1 MTIDQIISELV
12 REKQNGI
19 TSRFPCRAI
28 MVKNIEQYRELLSKL
43 NKIPDISVVSSG
55 DLFSSADVMPRY
67 ENLKDS
73 KYWDRWLILPGVS
86 EYLRLF
92 SKSEADSQRFA
103 KLWSSQVPAS
113 SRGRI
118 IIPLWGCE
126 AQWHDKAL
134 HLCEDIRQEEFY
146 ADCVDE
152 NADEQQLDLVVLSG
166 EFEQYIFQLSTQNG
180 HMCIGLQ
187 EWYEYWA
194 DPLGI
199 REDQILLTKRYAS
212 IQPTAGNITI
222 RVIKDSFTFI
232 RESLS
237 GAHILSEENCPKQAQ
252 SLLFDLALHGGPL
265 DKAILAALNVASFSG
280 VDIMSKWNAM
290 VLGEKQLVVLWLK
303 QHQDD
308 TYLCHC
314 VLASS
319 AISDILGHVL
329 HDIFALYNSRP
340 QWISESQKLIEAMG
354 LERDE
359 EYYKSLDQIPIYEER
374 LEFLSGKAKNDRIYL
389 LKLVGKWM
397 REDATQ
403 VLSSLRLRQV
413 YPELSAYLDHN
424 VYDSDLG
431 RYFSLYKSHKLENSL
446 PDDEEMYFSG
456 IQPEEYDYRFAAMS
470 NMITDDCVI
479 LWIDALGAEWLPLL
493 LWALKQNDNGQ
504 VKDVVVAQASL
515 PTETCFNDQWTQMSV
530 PHKKLDRLDKL
541 AHKGVI
547 DDPDYY
553 TCVEDQL
560 SFVSSLCKTV
570 NDLLKEYHRVIIT
583 GDHGTS
589 RLAARFFHKRDGA
602 NVPQGA
608 TVCSHGRYCQIADN
622 TVVMHPNI
630 VYAKDKAGVR
640 YAVFSNYDHFT
651 QSGFAAGA
659 DDENA
664 IYGEVHGGATPEEM
678 LVPVISFD
686 SNKETP
692 ITAKWQ
698 SSSVKIMAKKA
709 KATLVF
715 NCPVSSVQVH
725 IGAVDGICSSSS
737 DKKVWSVLFQGIA
750 PKTYSVSVAANGSL
764 VQVAPLTIISA
775 LGGGDGDLP

>member
-1 MTIDQIISELV
+1 
-12 REKQNGI
+12 
-19 TSRFPCRAI
+19 
-28 MVKNIEQYRELLSKL
+28 
-43 NKIPDISVVSSG
+43 
-55 DLFSSADVMPRY
+55 
-67 ENLKDS
+67 
-73 KYWDRWLILPGVS
+73 
-86 EYLRLF
+86 
-92 SKSEADSQRFA
+92 
-103 KLWSSQVPAS
+103 
-113 SRGRI
+113 
-118 IIPLWGCE
+118 
-126 AQWHDKAL
+126 
-134 HLCEDIRQEEFY
+134 
-146 ADCVDE
+146 
-152 NADEQQLDLVVLSG
+152 
-166 EFEQYIFQLSTQNG
+166 
-180 HMCIGLQ
+180 
-187 EWYEYWA
+187 
-194 DPLGI
+194 
-199 REDQILLTKRYAS
+199 
-212 IQPTAGNITI
+212 
-222 RVIKDSFTFI
+222 
-232 RESLS
+232 
-237 GAHILSEENCPKQAQ
+237 
-252 SLLFDLALHGGPL
+252 
-265 DKAILAALNVASFSG
+265 
-280 VDIMSKWNAM
+280 
-290 VLGEKQLVVLWLK
+290 
-303 QHQDD
+303 
-308 TYLCHC
+308 
-314 VLASS
+314 
-319 AISDILGHVL
+319 
-329 HDIFALYNSRP
+329 
-340 QWISESQKLIEAMG
+340 
-354 LERDE
+354 
-359 EYYKSLDQIPIYEER
+359 
-374 LEFLSGKAKNDRIYL
+374 
-389 LKLVGKWM
+389 
-397 REDATQ
+397 
-403 VLSSLRLRQV
+403 
-413 YPELSAYLDHN
+413 
-424 VYDSDLG
+424 
-431 RYFSLYKSHKLENSL
+431 
-446 PDDEEMYFSG
+446 
-456 IQPEEYDYRFAAMS
+456 
-470 NMITDDCVI
+470 
-479 LWIDALGAEWLPLL
+479 
-493 LWALKQNDNGQ
+493 
-504 VKDVVVAQASL
+504 
-515 PTETCFNDQWTQMSV
+515 MSV

-686 SNKETP
+686 SNKEIP

-715 NCPVSSVQVH
+715 NRPVSSVQVH

-764 VQVAPLTIISA
+764 VQVASLTIISA

>member
-43 NKIPDISVVSSG
+43 NKIPDISVVSSE

-73 KYWDRWLILPGVS
+73 KYRDRWLILPGVS

-92 SKSEADSQRFA
+92 SKSEADTQRFA
-103 KLWSSQVPAS
+103 KLWSSQVPATNK
-113 SRGRI
+113 GRI
-118 IIPLWGCE
+118 IIPLWGSE

-146 ADCVDE
+146 IDCVDE
-152 NADEQQLDLVVLSG
+152 NADEQQVNLVVLSG

-180 HMCIGLQ
+180 HMCIGLR

-194 DPLGI
+194 EPLGI

-232 RESLS
+232 RESLA
-237 GAHILSEENCPKQAQ
+237 GAHILTEENCPKQAQ
-252 SLLFDLALHGGPL
+252 SLLFDLALHGGTL
-265 DKAILAALNVASFSG
+265 DKAILAALNFASFSD
-280 VDIMSKWNAM
+280 VDIMSKWKAM
-290 VLGEKQLVVLWLK
+290 AVGEKQLVVLWVK

-319 AISDILGHVL
+319 ALSEIEGHVL

-340 QWISESQKLIEAMG
+340 KWIPESQKIIEAMG

-359 EYYKSLDQIPIYEER
+359 EYYSCLDQIPIYEKR

-397 REDATQ
+397 REDASQ
-403 VLSSLRLRQV
+403 VLASSRLRQV
-413 YPELSAYLDHN
+413 YPELSAYLDQS

-431 RYFSLYKSHKLENSL
+431 RYYSLYKAHKLENSL
-446 PDDEEMYFSG
+446 PEDEEMYFSG
-456 IQPEEYDYRFAAMS
+456 IRPEEYDYRFAAMS
-470 NMITDDCVI
+470 NMITEDCAI

-493 LWALKQNDNGQ
+493 LWALKRNDIGQ
-504 VKDVVVAQASL
+504 VKDIVVAQASL

-589 RLAARFFHKRDGA
+589 RLAARFFHKRAGA

-622 TVVMHPNI
+622 NAVVMHPNI
-630 VYAKDKAGVR
+630 VYAKDKAGVQ
-640 YAVFSNYDHFT
+640 YAVFNNYDHFT

-686 SNKETP
+686 SNKEIP
-692 ITAKWQ
+692 ITAKWK
-698 SSSVKIMAKKA
+698 SSSIKITAKKA

-715 NCPVSSVQVH
+715 NRPVNNIQVC
-725 IGAVDGICSSSS
+725 IGAVDGICSPSM
-737 DKKVWSVLFQGIA
+737 DKKVWNVMFQGIA

-764 VQVAPLTIISA
+764 VQVEPLTIISA
-775 LGGGDGDLP
+775 LGGDGDLP